1 MDAKISKAEKEIYA
15 LQNTLQVL
23 SSCNNNYKQ
32 SFKKVTPSSDEY
44 GIKIQLEEQKRAAD
58 EKYRCKQRQIR
69 ELQEDIQ
76 SMENTFEVIEHLANN
91 AREKLSEKQTLSF
104 QLRKETEEQ
113 KPKLQRVT
121 KQCGRL
127 RREIRI
133 LRQTNDETLEE
144 QDIQLREITQFH
156 KDIDQMLVNA
166 MENAEIHVIFQ
177 TYFQQNGLELPTA
190 KGPSSRSSS
199 QSSLSSIRSLEDSIP
214 MSHPQLK

>member
-1 MDAKISKAEKEIYA
+1 
-15 LQNTLQVL
+15 
-23 SSCNNNYKQ
+23 
-32 SFKKVTPSSDEY
+32 
-44 GIKIQLEEQKRAAD
+44 
-58 EKYRCKQRQIR
+58 
-69 ELQEDIQ
+69 
-76 SMENTFEVIEHLANN
+76 MENTFEVIEHLANN

-113 KPKLQRVT
+113 KPKIQRVT

-144 QDIQLREITQFH
+144 QDIQLREIIQFH

-166 MENAEIHVIFQ
+166 MENAEIHVLFQ

-199 QSSLSSIRSLEDSIP
+199 QSSLSSVRSLEDSIP
-214 MSHPQLK
+214 ISPPTAKVIELKFPGPPARSDSSRSSSGSNSNIPKGKKLNK